1 MNTITQP
8 SNISSDDMDNANYTD
23 YHEELPIK
31 AQNTQETI
39 SSLESSSSSDSE
51 EDFSFTSLR
60 AKLLGG
66 KAPTNFNLDEHY
78 KKQRKEK
85 ILDEKKKIEA
95 KSFLRSFTPVVKRN
109 HDWASPRNVKN
120 EENQKDHEIVVDE
133 GNEKHVSLSEHNE
146 HDDDDMIQGTESENL
161 EKESLVEPSFVQ
173 QQLPVVEQDLETA
186 VEVAN
191 DKENGLDHSQE
202 INEPDI
208 LQQDLSTLNKEPMI
222 PSNDE
227 SKSSECI
234 TRAKDTDKNPN
245 ITCTITTV
253 TADPPEHQGNHI
265 KQPIILNQ
273 AKPSVVAIHTS
284 IIDPIRFQPN
294 EQSSKRNDAKMIS
307 TDSSPV
313 KKDLVIREYTY
324 DMSNMPE
331 WKYVMKP
338 PERRYMN
345 IFNFCNCDN

>member
-1 MNTITQP
+1 MSTITQP
-8 SNISSDDMDNANYTD
+8 SHVSSDYTDNANNID
-23 YHEELPIK
+23 SHEEESPIK

-39 SSLESSSSSDSE
+39 ESSSSSESE
-51 EDFSFTSLR
+51 EDFSFTALR

-85 ILDEKKKIEA
+85 IMDEKKKIEA

-109 HDWASPRNVKN
+109 HDWVSPRNVEN
-120 EENQKDHEIVVDE
+120 EQEEDQKDHETVVDE
-133 GNEKHVSLSEHNE
+133 GNEKDVSLNEYDEHV
-146 HDDDDMIQGTESENL
+146 DDDMIQGTESQTF
-161 EKESLVEPSFVQ
+161 EKQSLVEPSFVQ
-173 QQLPVVEQDLETA
+173 QQSPVVEQDLEIA
-186 VEVAN
+186 VVAK
-191 DKENGLDHSQE
+191 DKENGLDHSRE
-202 INEPDI
+202 INEPVI
-208 LQQDLSTLNKEPMI
+208 LQQDLSSLNKESMI
-222 PSNDE
+222 PSNDQ
-227 SKSSECI
+227 SKSNECI
-234 TRAKDTDKNPN
+234 TRVDDTD
-245 ITCTITTV
+245 TIPKV
-253 TADPPEHQGNHI
+253 TADRSEHQVNHI

-273 AKPSVVAIHTS
+273 TKPSVVAIHTS

-294 EQSSKRNDAKMIS
+294 EQNSKINDANMIS

-338 PERRYMN
+338 PERRYMS

>member
-1 MNTITQP
+1 MSTITQP
-8 SNISSDDMDNANYTD
+8 SNISFDYTDNANYTD
-23 YHEELPIK
+23 IDSHEEESPIK

-39 SSLESSSSSDSE
+39 YSLESSSSSVSE
-51 EDFSFTSLR
+51 EDFSFTALR

-109 HDWASPRNVKN
+109 HDWPSPRNVEN
-120 EENQKDHEIVVDE
+120 EQEEDQKDHETFVDE
-133 GNEKHVSLSEHNE
+133 GNEKNVSLNEYDEHV
-146 HDDDDMIQGTESENL
+146 DDDMIQGTESQLL
-161 EKESLVEPSFVQ
+161 EKQSLEPSPVQ
-173 QQLPVVEQDLETA
+173 QQSPVVGQYLETA
-186 VEVAN
+186 VVAK
-191 DKENGLDHSQE
+191 DKENGLDHSRE
-202 INEPDI
+202 INEPVI
-208 LQQDLSTLNKEPMI
+208 LQQDLSTLNKESMT
-222 PSNDE
+222 PSNDQN
-227 SKSSECI
+227 KSNECI
-234 TRAKDTDKNPN
+234 TRVEDTD
-245 ITCTITTV
+245 TIPKV
-253 TADPPEHQGNHI
+253 TADRPEHQVNHI

-273 AKPSVVAIHTS
+273 TKPSVVAIHTS

-294 EQSSKRNDAKMIS
+294 EQSSKINDANMIS

-338 PERRYMN
+338 PERRYMS

>member
-1 MNTITQP
+1 MSTITQP
-8 SNISSDDMDNANYTD
+8 SHVSSDDTDNANNID
-23 YHEELPIK
+23 SHEESPIK

-39 SSLESSSSSDSE
+39 YSLESSSSSDSE

-120 EENQKDHEIVVDE
+120 EEDHEIVVDE
-133 GNEKHVSLSEHNE
+133 GIEKHVSLNE
-146 HDDDDMIQGTESENL
+146 QDENVDNDRIQGTESEIL
-161 EKESLVEPSFVQ
+161 EKQSLVEPSPVQ
-173 QQLPVVEQDLETA
+173 QQSPVVEQDLETA
-186 VEVAN
+186 VVAK
-191 DKENGLDHSQE
+191 DKENGLDHSRE
-202 INEPDI
+202 INEPVI
-208 LQQDLSTLNKEPMI
+208 LLQQDLSTLNKESMI
-222 PSNDE
+222 PSNDQ
-227 SKSSECI
+227 SKSNECT
-234 TRAKDTDKNPN
+234 TRVEDTD
-245 ITCTITTV
+245 TIPKV
-253 TADPPEHQGNHI
+253 TADRPEHQVNHI

-273 AKPSVVAIHTS
+273 TKPSVVAIHTS

-294 EQSSKRNDAKMIS
+294 EQSSKINDANMIS

-338 PERRYMN
+338 PERRYMS